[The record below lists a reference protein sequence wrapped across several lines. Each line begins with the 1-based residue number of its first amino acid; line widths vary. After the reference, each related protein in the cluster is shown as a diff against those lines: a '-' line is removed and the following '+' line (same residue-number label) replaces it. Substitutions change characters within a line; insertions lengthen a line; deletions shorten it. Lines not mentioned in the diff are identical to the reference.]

1 MSINLEVA
9 FLTTKD
15 DKVSSL
21 DGLTMNTETELQKKT
36 VDSMPDSFDY
46 GIKLTGF
53 ELDYHL
59 RLMAALKMFELGKIS
74 SGRAAQLA
82 GMSRV
87 DFLDT
92 CGRYR
97 ISLFNYSDSDA
108 EQEIAK
114 ELSAISSLSGR

>member
-9 FLTTKD
+9 SLTTKD
-15 DKVSSL
+15 DKISIL
-21 DGLTMNTETELQKKT
+21 DGLTMNTETELQKKS

-97 ISLFNYSDSDA
+97 ISPFNYSDADA

-114 ELSAISSLSGR
+114 ELSTISSLSGR

>member
-1 MSINLEVA
+1 
-9 FLTTKD
+9 
-15 DKVSSL
+15 
-21 DGLTMNTETELQKKT
+21 MNTETELQKKS

-97 ISLFNYSDSDA
+97 ISPFNYSDSDA

-114 ELSAISSLSGR
+114 ELSTISTLSGR

>member
-9 FLTTKD
+9 LLTTKD
-15 DKVSSL
+15 DKISSL
-21 DGLTMNTETELQKKT
+21 DGLTMNTETELQKKS

-97 ISLFNYSDSDA
+97 ISPFNYSDSDA

-114 ELSAISSLSGR
+114 ELSTISSLSGR

>member
-1 MSINLEVA
+1 MSVNLEVA
-9 FLTTKD
+9 LLTTKD
-15 DKVSSL
+15 DKISSL
-21 DGLTMNTETELQKKT
+21 DGLTMNTETELQKKS

-53 ELDYHL
+53 ELDHHL

-82 GMSRV
+82 DMSRV

-97 ISLFNYSDSDA
+97 ISPFNYSDSDA

-114 ELSAISSLSGR
+114 ELSTISSLSGR

>member
-1 MSINLEVA
+1 MNINLKVA
-9 FLTTKD
+9 LLTTKD
-15 DKVSSL
+15 DKISSL
-21 DGLTMNTETELQKKT
+21 DGLTMNTETELQKKSA
-36 VDSMPDSFDY
+36 DSMADSFDY

-97 ISLFNYSDSDA
+97 VSPFNYSDSDA

>member
-9 FLTTKD
+9 LLTTKD
-15 DKVSSL
+15 DKISNR
-21 DGLTMNTETELQKKT
+21 DGLTMNTETELQKKS

-53 ELDYHL
+53 ELDRHL

-97 ISLFNYSDSDA
+97 ISPFNYSDSDA

-114 ELSAISSLSGR
+114 ELSTISSLSGR

>member
-1 MSINLEVA
+1 MNINLEVA
-9 FLTTKD
+9 LLTTKD
-15 DKVSSL
+15 DKISSL
-21 DGLTMNTETELQKKT
+21 DGLTMNTETELQKKS

-97 ISLFNYSDSDA
+97 ISPFNYSDSDA

-114 ELSAISSLSGR
+114 ELSTISSLSGR